1 MFLKRKNN
9 IFICALF
16 CIFLIQIYSND
27 ISEVKIADGTII
39 VQGKEFKFNSV
50 LSKKD
55 IEKKF
60 GKPTFYKHTPG
71 RFNIMY
77 EDDGFIITLTNDGIF
92 EHIGFDLEIFHKVD
106 IKGLIIERNDTYSQI
121 IKKIKNKKLEFTV
134 MEPKKN
140 DISIIVKFYNKNI
153 GNTQL
158 DIWLPDKK
166 NGKILG
172 LFYSYIKQ

>member
-1 MFLKRKNN
+1 
-9 IFICALF
+9 
-16 CIFLIQIYSND
+16 
-27 ISEVKIADGTII
+27 
-39 VQGKEFKFNSV
+39 
-50 LSKKD
+50 
-55 IEKKF
+55 
-60 GKPTFYKHTPG
+60 
-71 RFNIMY
+71 
-77 EDDGFIITLTNDGIF
+77 
-92 EHIGFDLEIFHKVD
+92 
-106 IKGLIIERNDTYSQI
+106 
-121 IKKIKNKKLEFTV
+121 